1 MKKIL
6 SPTRPDY
13 FFTYWI
19 LIWFVLYVMKI
30 VPYNPKYLFF
40 VGAGLGILQL
50 GVMLFFKESARYL
63 LAFVFSVMLT
73 KGIPIYYLR
82 DDKTTP
88 VDIYVMLSAVVLFF
102 CWLIYN
108 GVSIRRFISE
118 YLTPDKNGKI
128 SFPVTNY
135 IYQII
140 SLFT

>member
-13 FFTYWI
+13 FFTNWI

-40 VGAGLGILQL
+40 VGAGLGVLQL

-63 LAFVFSVMLT
+63 LAFVLSVMLT

-88 VDIYVMLSAVVLFF
+88 VDIYVMLSSVVLFF

-108 GVSIRRFISE
+108 GVSIRQFISE
-118 YLTPDKNGKI
+118 FFTPDKNGKI
-128 SFPVTNY
+128 AFPVTNY
-135 IYQII
+135 IYQL
-140 SLFT
+140 LF

>member
-40 VGAGLGILQL
+40 VGAGLGVLQL

-63 LAFVFSVMLT
+63 LAFVLSVMLT

-88 VDIYVMLSAVVLFF
+88 VDIYVMLSVVALFF